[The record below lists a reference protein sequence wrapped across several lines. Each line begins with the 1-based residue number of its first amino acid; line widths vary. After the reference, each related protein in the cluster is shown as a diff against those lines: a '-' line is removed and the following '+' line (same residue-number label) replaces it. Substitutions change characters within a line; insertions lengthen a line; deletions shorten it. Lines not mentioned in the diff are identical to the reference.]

1 MSATFSLINEFE
13 ILEKMIVDHTGE
25 IFKCKHKGTNT
36 FFSLR
41 RYSQS
46 IFNSMEIEIDYLREK
61 TILFDIAKKNNKN
74 IPKIYNSFEDNS
86 YRYFL
91 MEYFQGKTLKQLV
104 EGQKDNNVSEKI
116 IINILKEML
125 KILSFLH
132 DECFTLHRNIKPSSI
147 IIDENNN
154 IKLIGFHL
162 SAYLKNQKRILVCGK
177 SAKGAKDYVAPE
189 ILFGNSQTLDYDYR
203 CDIFSLGYTIYYL
216 MNKELPTK
224 TQIINSKV
232 VRTENPIKNTNYSPW
247 LIKFVQTLY
256 SNDPKQRPT
265 ASQALQILENN
276 LNNQHP

>member
-162 SAYLKNQKRILVCGK
+162 SAYLKNSNHVLVSGK
-177 SAKGAKDYVAPE
+177 SPKGAKDYVAPE
-189 ILFGNSQTLDYDYR
+189 ILFGNPDTLDYDYK

-216 MNKELPTK
+216 MNKELPTQTK
-224 TQIINSKV
+224 FVNSKV
-232 VRTENPIKNTNYSPW
+232 VRIDNTLKNSNYSPW
-247 LIKFVQTLY
+247 LIKLVESLY
-256 SNDPKQRPT
+256 DTDPKKRPT
-265 ASQALQILENN
+265 ASEALKILENN
-276 LNNQHP
+276 LNNQNS